1 LLNKATTHVVEECGW
16 YHYMGAH
23 PGSVDVERF
32 RTNAV
37 MFTSERRGRIGCYK
51 VYPWCYPWCYR
62 TFSFTLSGLLV
73 TVFLFGA
80 AQSAH
85 VTQVQSGY
93 SLRFY
98 GSDTSD
104 RDRVKIPL
112 GSIDNNGRLTNSYP
126 INLTNAFT
134 IEFWMKAIATN
145 NNAPACPG
153 GWYTGNIIIDRDVFG
168 AGDYGDYGVAIC
180 DQRLVVGVS
189 VGTDDR
195 LLIGNTVVTDGVW
208 HHIAITRAESG
219 QIRLFV
225 DGQLD
230 GELNGAV
237 GRIDYRTNRPT
248 GYPNSDPYL
257 VLGAEKHDYSGSR
270 YYNGL
275 LDDLRFSR
283 VVRYTT
289 PFARPTAPHTID
301 ADTVALYRFD
311 EGSGVRIGDS
321 APGGVN
327 TGELKPRSGGAAQHW
342 STDTPFSNTAPTS
355 TIAPTATGTNTPT
368 AIVPSPTATGTN
380 TPTAIVPSPTATGTN
395 TPTAIATTSPTATG
409 TNTPTAI
416 ATTSPT
422 ATGTN
427 TPTAIATTSPTATGT
442 NTPTAIATISPTA
455 TGTNTPT
462 AIATISPTATG
473 TNTPTA
479 IATISPTATSATSP
493 TATYTIVPTASQTP
507 SVTPSIGSV
516 VPTPHIRVYVPLIT
530 YSRITLSIQ
539 Q

>member
-1 LLNKATTHVVEECGW
+1 
-16 YHYMGAH
+16 
-23 PGSVDVERF
+23 
-32 RTNAV
+32 
-37 MFTSERRGRIGCYK
+37 MFISEWSGQMGCYEA
-51 VYPWCYPWCYR
+51 YPWYYR
-62 TFSFTLSGLLV
+62 TFSSTLSGLLV
-73 TVFLFGA
+73 TAFLFGTL
-80 AQSAH
+80 QPAH
-85 VTQVQSGY
+85 VTQSQNGY
-93 SLRFY
+93 SVRFY
-98 GSDTSD
+98 GSDTND
-104 RDRVKIPL
+104 GDRVKIPL
-112 GSIDNNGRLTNSYP
+112 GLIDSNGRMTTSYP
-126 INLTNAFT
+126 INLVNVFT
-134 IEFWMKAIATN
+134 IEFWMKATASN
-145 NNAPACPG
+145 NNAPACSN
-153 GWYTGNIIIDRDVFG
+153 GWYTGNIILDRDVFG
-168 AGDYGDYGVAIC
+168 AGDYGGYGVAIC
-180 DQRLVVGVS
+180 DQRIVVGVS
-189 VGTDDR
+189 VSSDDR
-195 LLIGNTVVTDGVW
+195 LLIGSTVVTDGLW

-219 QIRLFV
+219 QIRLFI

-230 GELNGAV
+230 GEVNGAV
-237 GRIDYRTNRPT
+237 GRIDYREHRTT
-248 GYPNSDPYL
+248 SYPNSDPYL
-257 VLGAEKHDYSGSR
+257 VLGAEKHDYPGSR
-270 YYNGL
+270 YYSGL
-275 LDDLRFSR
+275 LDDLRFSN

-289 PFARPTAPHTID
+289 TFVRPTTPHPLD

-321 APGGVN
+321 ASGGVN
-327 TGELKPRSGGAAQHW
+327 TGELKPRAGGAAQHW
-342 STDTPFSNTAPTS
+342 STDTPFSGTAPTG
-355 TIAPTATGTNTPT
+355 TIA
-368 AIVPSPTATGTN
+368 
-380 TPTAIVPSPTATGTN
+380 PTATGTN

-442 NTPTAIATISPTA
+442 NTPTAIATT
-455 TGTNTPT
+455 
-462 AIATISPTATG
+462 SPTATG

>member
-1 LLNKATTHVVEECGW
+1 
-16 YHYMGAH
+16 MGAH
-23 PGSVDVERF
+23 PGSVDVEKF

-37 MFTSERRGRIGCYK
+37 MFTSEQRGRIGYYEM
-51 VYPWCYPWCYR
+51 YPWYYR

-327 TGELKPRSGGAAQHW
+327 TGELKPRPGGAAQHW

-368 AIVPSPTATGTN
+368 AIVP
-380 TPTAIVPSPTATGTN
+380 
-395 TPTAIATTSPTATG
+395 
-409 TNTPTAI
+409 
-416 ATTSPT
+416 
-422 ATGTN
+422 
-427 TPTAIATTSPTATGT
+427 
-442 NTPTAIATISPTA
+442 SPTA

>member
-1 LLNKATTHVVEECGW
+1 
-16 YHYMGAH
+16 M
-23 PGSVDVERF
+23 
-32 RTNAV
+32 
-37 MFTSERRGRIGCYK
+37 GCYEA
-51 VYPWCYPWCYR
+51 YPWYYR
-62 TFSFTLSGLLV
+62 TFSSTLSGLLV
-73 TVFLFGA
+73 TAFLFGTL
-80 AQSAH
+80 QPAH
-85 VTQVQSGY
+85 VTQSQNGY
-93 SLRFY
+93 SVRFY
-98 GSDTSD
+98 GSDTND
-104 RDRVKIPL
+104 GDRVKIPL
-112 GSIDNNGRLTNSYP
+112 GLIDSNGRMTTSYP
-126 INLTNAFT
+126 INLVNVFT
-134 IEFWMKAIATN
+134 IEFWMKATASN
-145 NNAPACPG
+145 NNAPACSN
-153 GWYTGNIIIDRDVFG
+153 GWYTGNIILDRDVFG

-180 DQRLVVGVS
+180 DQRIVVGVS
-189 VGTDDR
+189 VSSDDR
-195 LLIGNTVVTDGVW
+195 LLIGSTVVTDGLW

-219 QIRLFV
+219 QIRLFI

-230 GELNGAV
+230 GEVNGAV
-237 GRIDYRTNRPT
+237 GRIDYREHRTT
-248 GYPNSDPYL
+248 SYPNSDPYL
-257 VLGAEKHDYSGSR
+257 VLGAEKHDYPGSR
-270 YYNGL
+270 YYSGL

-289 PFARPTAPHTID
+289 TFARPTAPHTID

-342 STDTPFSNTAPTS
+342 STDTPFSNTDPTS
-355 TIAPTATGTNTPT
+355 TIA
-368 AIVPSPTATGTN
+368 PTATGTN

-427 TPTAIATTSPTATGT
+427 TPTAIAT
-442 NTPTAIATISPTA
+442 ISPTA

-462 AIATISPTATG
+462 AIVPSPTATG

-479 IATISPTATSATSP
+479 IVPSPTEISATSP

-507 SVTPSIGSV
+507 SATSSIGNAPI
-516 VPTPHIRVYVPLIT
+516 VPTPHIRVYIPLIT
-530 YSRITLSIQ
+530 YVIGN
-539 Q
+539 

>member
-1 LLNKATTHVVEECGW
+1 
-16 YHYMGAH
+16 M
-23 PGSVDVERF
+23 
-32 RTNAV
+32 
-37 MFTSERRGRIGCYK
+37 GCYEA
-51 VYPWCYPWCYR
+51 YPWYYR
-62 TFSFTLSGLLV
+62 TFSSTLSGLLV
-73 TVFLFGA
+73 TAFLFGTL
-80 AQSAH
+80 QPAH
-85 VTQVQSGY
+85 VTQSQNGY
-93 SLRFY
+93 SVRFY
-98 GSDTSD
+98 GSDTND
-104 RDRVKIPL
+104 GDRVKIPL
-112 GSIDNNGRLTNSYP
+112 GLIDSNGRMTTSYP
-126 INLTNAFT
+126 INLVNVFT
-134 IEFWMKAIATN
+134 IEFWMKATASN
-145 NNAPACPG
+145 NNAPACSN
-153 GWYTGNIIIDRDVFG
+153 GWYTGNIILDRDVFG

-180 DQRLVVGVS
+180 DQRIVVGVS
-189 VGTDDR
+189 VSSDDR
-195 LLIGNTVVTDGVW
+195 LLIGSTVVTDGLW

-219 QIRLFV
+219 QIRLFI

-230 GELNGAV
+230 GEVNGAV
-237 GRIDYRTNRPT
+237 GRIDYREHRTT
-248 GYPNSDPYL
+248 SYPNSDPYL
-257 VLGAEKHDYSGSR
+257 VLGAEKHDYPGSR
-270 YYNGL
+270 YYSGL

-289 PFARPTAPHTID
+289 TFARPTAPHTID

-342 STDTPFSNTAPTS
+342 STDTPFSNTDPMS
-355 TIAPTATGTNTPT
+355 TIA
-368 AIVPSPTATGTN
+368 PTATGTN

-416 ATTSPT
+416 AT
-422 ATGTN
+422 
-427 TPTAIATTSPTATGT
+427 
-442 NTPTAIATISPTA
+442 ISPTA

-462 AIATISPTATG
+462 AIVPSPTE
-473 TNTPTA
+473 
-479 IATISPTATSATSP
+479 ISATSP